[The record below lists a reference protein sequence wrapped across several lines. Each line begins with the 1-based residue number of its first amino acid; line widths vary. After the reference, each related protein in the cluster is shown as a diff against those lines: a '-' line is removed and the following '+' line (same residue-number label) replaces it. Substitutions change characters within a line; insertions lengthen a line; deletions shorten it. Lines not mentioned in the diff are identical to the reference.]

1 VTWPAIRMPGPRA
14 HCSPKGTAL
23 THPTLASLGWDAF
36 YTAEFAPY
44 ADVAVPGRVVRVDRG
59 AVDVLTAD
67 NPLRVAAP
75 ANGDEPLAVGDWVAL
90 GATDDR
96 RWTIETT
103 LPRRGAIRRAV
114 VTGESF
120 AQVVAANVDVVFVA
134 VPAIP
139 EPRIG
144 MVERLVAL
152 AWDSGATPVVVL
164 TKADLVADSDTMAS
178 DLASSAP
185 GVDVVA
191 VSAQTPG
198 GLAALD
204 PYLVT
209 GRTVCLLGRSGA
221 GKSTLVNALLG
232 DERLATQEI
241 RSDGKGR
248 HTTTH
253 RELVVLP
260 TGGCLVDTPG
270 LKGVG
275 LWLSDDG
282 LDRAFA
288 DIEELV
294 PLCRFSDC
302 RHATEPGCAVLAAI
316 DAGTLPE
323 RRLESWRKL
332 QREAIWMASRT
343 DARLR
348 AEQSRKWRA
357 IHQEMRRS
365 GRARP

>member
-1 VTWPAIRMPGPRA
+1 VTWPAIRVLAPGSHLR
-14 HCSPKGTAL
+14 PKGIAVSQL
-23 THPTLASLGWDAF
+23 TLASLGWDAF
-36 YTAEFAPY
+36 FSTEFAPY
-44 ADVAVPGRVVRVDRG
+44 SDVAVPGRVVRVDRG

-67 NPLRVAAP
+67 NPVRVETTGHEQP
-75 ANGDEPLAVGDWVAL
+75 AVGDWVAL
-90 GATDDR
+90 VATDDR
-96 RWTIETT
+96 RWTIETV
-103 LPRRGAIRRAV
+103 LARRGAIRRAV
-114 VTGESF
+114 VSGESH
-120 AQVVAANVDVVFVA
+120 AQVVAANVDVVLVA
-134 VPAIP
+134 VPSVP

-144 MVERLVAL
+144 MVERMVAL

-164 TKADLVADSDTMAS
+164 TKSDLVADPQTMA
-178 DLASSAP
+178 DELAGSAP

-191 VSAQTPG
+191 VSATAPD
-198 GLAALD
+198 GLAALH
-204 PYLVT
+204 PYLST
-209 GRTVCLLGRSGA
+209 GRTVCLVGRSGA

-232 DERLATQEI
+232 TDHLATREI

-260 TGGCLVDTPG
+260 AGGCLVDTPG

-275 LWLSDDG
+275 LWLGDDG

-288 DIEELV
+288 DIEELAAQ
-294 PLCRFSDC
+294 CRFSDC
-302 RHATEPGCAVLAAI
+302 RHESEPGCAVLAAI

-332 QREAIWMASRT
+332 AREAIWMASRT

>member
-1 VTWPAIRMPGPRA
+1 L
-14 HCSPKGTAL
+14 S
-23 THPTLASLGWDAF
+23 HPTLASLGWDALH
-36 YTAEFAPY
+36 TAEFAPY
-44 ADVAVPGRVVRVDRG
+44 DDLAVPGRVVRVDRG
-59 AVDVLTAD
+59 AADVLTAD
-67 NPLRVAAP
+67 NPVRVATDTA
-75 ANGDEPLAVGDWVAL
+75 AEPLAVGDWVAL
-90 GATDDR
+90 VATDDR
-96 RWTIETT
+96 RWIVDTV
-103 LPRRGAIRRAV
+103 LRRRSAIRRAV
-114 VTGESF
+114 VSGESH
-120 AQVVAANVDVVFVA
+120 AQVVAANVDVVLVA
-134 VPAIP
+134 VPAIPAIP

-144 MVERLVAL
+144 MVERMVAL

-164 TKADLVADSDTMAS
+164 TKADLVTDPETVAA
-178 DLASSAP
+178 DLAASAP

-191 VSAQTPG
+191 VSAATDRG
-198 GLAALD
+198 FDALAPWLQD
-204 PYLVT
+204 

-221 GKSTLVNALLG
+221 GKSTLANALLG
-232 DERLATQEI
+232 FDHLATRDI

-260 TGGCLVDTPG
+260 GGGCLIDTPG

-275 LWLSDDG
+275 LWLGDDG

-294 PLCRFSDC
+294 PLCRFADC
-302 RHATEPGCAVLAAI
+302 RHETEPGCAVLAAI
-316 DAGTLPE
+316 DAGTLPA

-332 QREAIWMASRT
+332 QREAVWMASRT

-365 GRARP
+365 GRTRP

>member
-1 VTWPAIRMPGPRA
+1 MPRRSP
-14 HCSPKGTAL
+14 HPVPKGITVL
-23 THPTLASLGWDAF
+23 HVTLASLGWDDARA
-36 YTAEFAPY
+36 TEFAPY
-44 ADVAVPGRVVRVDRG
+44 ADVAVPARVVRVDRG
-59 AVDVLTAD
+59 AADVLTAD
-67 NPLRVAAP
+67 NPVRVETT
-75 ANGDEPLAVGDWVAL
+75 NHDEPLAVGDWVAL
-90 GATDDR
+90 VATDDR
-96 RWTIETT
+96 RWTVESL
-103 LPRRGAIRRAV
+103 LPRRGAIRRAAV
-114 VTGESF
+114 SGESQ
-120 AQVVAANVDVVFVA
+120 AQVVAANVDLVLIA
-134 VPAIP
+134 VPAVP

-144 MVERLVAL
+144 MVERMVAL

-164 TKADLVADSDTMAS
+164 TKADLVADPETVAA
-178 DLASSAP
+178 DLAASAP
-185 GVDVVA
+185 GADVVA
-191 VSAQTPG
+191 VSATVPG
-198 GLAALD
+198 GLAPLD
-204 PYLVT
+204 AYLGT
-209 GRTVCLLGRSGA
+209 GRTLCLLGRSGA

-232 DERLATQEI
+232 TEHLLTREI

-260 TGGCLVDTPG
+260 GGACLVDTPG

-275 LWLSDDG
+275 LWLGDDG
-282 LDRAFA
+282 LGRAFA
-288 DIEELV
+288 DIDELV
-294 PLCRFSDC
+294 PLCRFTDC
-302 RHATEPGCAVLAAI
+302 RHDSEPGCAVLAAI
-316 DAGTLPE
+316 DSGVLAE

>member
-1 VTWPAIRMPGPRA
+1 VTWPAKRMPGPDTHSA
-14 HCSPKGTAL
+14 PEGTPL
-23 THPTLASLGWDAF
+23 TLDTLASLGWDAF
-36 YTAEFAPY
+36 YTAEFAPHS
-44 ADVAVPGRVVRVDRG
+44 DVAVPGRVVRVDRG
-59 AVDVLTAD
+59 AADVRTAD
-67 NPLRVAAP
+67 NPLRVTTSAY
-75 ANGDEPLAVGDWVAL
+75 DEPLAVGDWVAL
-90 GATDDR
+90 VATDDR
-96 RWTIETT
+96 RWSVDAV
-103 LPRRGAIRRAV
+103 LPRRSAIRRAV
-114 VTGESF
+114 VTGESH
-120 AQVVAANVDVVFVA
+120 AQVVAANVDVVLIA
-134 VPAIP
+134 VPAVP

-144 MVERLVAL
+144 MVERMVAL

-164 TKADLVADSDTMAS
+164 TKADLVDDAETMAA
-178 DLASSAP
+178 DLAVSAP

-191 VSAQTPG
+191 VSATTDG

-204 PYLVT
+204 PYLT
-209 GRTVCLLGRSGA
+209 PGRTLCLLGRSGA
-221 GKSTLVNALLG
+221 GKSTLANALLG
-232 DERLATQEI
+232 TDHLATREI
-241 RSDGKGR
+241 RGDGKGR

-260 TGGCLVDTPG
+260 TGACLVDTPG

-275 LWLSDDG
+275 LWLGDDG

-294 PLCRFSDC
+294 PGCRFADC
-302 RHATEPGCAVLAAI
+302 RHDSEPGCAVLAAI
-316 DAGTLPE
+316 DAGTLAE

-357 IHQEMRRS
+357 ISQEMRRS

>member
-1 VTWPAIRMPGPRA
+1 VPNT
-14 HCSPKGTAL
+14 L
-23 THPTLASLGWDAF
+23 LASLGWDETRA
-36 YTAEFAPY
+36 TEFAPY
-44 ADVAVPGRVVRVDRG
+44 ADSAVAGRAVRVDRG
-59 AVDVLTAD
+59 AIDVLTAD
-67 NPLRVAAP
+67 NPVRVDTTP
-75 ANGDEPLAVGDWVAL
+75 YDEPLAVGDWVAL
-90 GATDDR
+90 VATEDR
-96 RWTIETT
+96 RWSVDAV
-103 LPRRGAIRRAV
+103 LPRRSAIRRAV
-114 VTGESF
+114 VTGESQ
-120 AQVVAANVDVVFVA
+120 AQVVAANVDVVLIA

-144 MVERLVAL
+144 MVERMVAL

-164 TKADLVADSDTMAS
+164 TKSDLVDDPDAVATE
-178 DLASSAP
+178 LAASAP
-185 GVDVVA
+185 GVDVAA
-191 VSAQTPG
+191 VSATLPG

-204 PYLVT
+204 PHLAA
-209 GRTVCLLGRSGA
+209 GRTLCLLGRSGA

-232 DERLATQEI
+232 AEHLLTREI

-260 TGGCLVDTPG
+260 AGACLVDTPG

-288 DIEELV
+288 DIEGLV

-302 RHATEPGCAVLAAI
+302 RHESEPGCAVLAAI
-316 DAGTLPE
+316 DAGALPE

-332 QREAIWMASRT
+332 QREAVWMAART

-348 AEQSRKWRA
+348 AEQSKKWRA

-365 GRARP
+365 GRIRP

>member
-1 VTWPAIRMPGPRA
+1 MPGSHTHSA
-14 HCSPKGTAL
+14 PKGNAV

-44 ADVAVPGRVVRVDRG
+44 ADTAVPGRVVRVDRG
-59 AVDVLTAD
+59 AADVLTAD
-67 NPLRVAAP
+67 NPVRVATGTA
-75 ANGDEPLAVGDWVAL
+75 DEPLAVGDWVAL
-90 GATDDR
+90 VATDDR
-96 RWTIETT
+96 RWTVDAV
-103 LPRRGAIRRAV
+103 LPRRSAIRRAV
-114 VTGESF
+114 VTGESH
-120 AQVVAANVDVVFVA
+120 AQVVAANVDLVLVA
-134 VPAIP
+134 VPAVP

-144 MVERLVAL
+144 MVERMVAL
-152 AWDSGATPVVVL
+152 AWDSGAIPVVVL
-164 TKADLVADSDTMAS
+164 TKADLVTDPVTMAA
-178 DLASSAP
+178 DLAVSAP

-191 VSAQTPG
+191 VSAAAGG
-198 GLAALD
+198 GLAALV
-204 PYLVT
+204 PYLT
-209 GRTVCLLGRSGA
+209 AGRTLCLLGRSGA
-221 GKSTLVNALLG
+221 GKSTLANALLG
-232 DERLATQEI
+232 TDHLATRDI

-260 TGGCLVDTPG
+260 HGACLVDTPG

-275 LWLSDDG
+275 LWLGDDG

-294 PLCRFSDC
+294 PCCRFADC
-302 RHATEPGCAVLAAI
+302 RHESEPGCAVLAAI

-357 IHQEMRRS
+357 IHQEVRRS
-365 GRARP
+365 GRIRP

>member
-1 VTWPAIRMPGPRA
+1 MTWPDWRMPGSHTRPP
-14 HCSPKGTAL
+14 PKGVTL
-23 THPTLASLGWDAF
+23 THPTLASLGWDASHS
-36 YTAEFAPY
+36 AEFAPY
-44 ADVAVPGRVVRVDRG
+44 AEVAVPGRVVRVDRG
-59 AVDVLTAD
+59 AADVLTAD
-67 NPLRVAAP
+67 NPVRIATDTA
-75 ANGDEPLAVGDWVAL
+75 DEPLAVGDWVAL
-90 GATDDR
+90 VATDDR
-96 RWTIETT
+96 RWTVDTV
-103 LPRRGAIRRAV
+103 LQRRSAIRRAV
-114 VTGESF
+114 VSGESH
-120 AQVVAANVDVVFVA
+120 AQVVAANVDVVLVA
-134 VPAIP
+134 VPALP

-144 MVERLVAL
+144 MVERMVAL
-152 AWDSGATPVVVL
+152 GWDSGATPVVVL
-164 TKADLVADSDTMAS
+164 TKADLVTDPETVAA
-178 DLASSAP
+178 DLAASAP

-191 VSAQTPG
+191 VSAATEG
-198 GLAALD
+198 GLDALAPHLQD
-204 PYLVT
+204 

-221 GKSTLVNALLG
+221 GKSTLANALLG
-232 DERLATQEI
+232 TEHLATRDI

-260 TGGCLVDTPG
+260 GGGCLIDTPG

-275 LWLSDDG
+275 LWLGDDG

-294 PLCRFSDC
+294 PHCRFADC
-302 RHATEPGCAVLAAI
+302 RHETEPGCAVLAAI

-332 QREAIWMASRT
+332 QREAVWMASRT

-365 GRARP
+365 GRIRP